1 MIKNIKNESKIKLQK
16 GDTVIVNSGAEKGK
30 KGEVLKVLRA
40 DNKVVVQGINVRT
53 RHVKARK
60 QGQESGILKIEAPI
74 HVSKVNYY
82 CDKCSKG
89 VKLGVVVSPDG
100 KRTRVCKKC
109 NTEIK

>member
-30 KGEVLKVLRA
+30 KGEILKVLRA
-40 DNKVVVQGINVRT
+40 DNKVIVQGVNLRT

-60 QGQESGILKIEAPI
+60 QGQESGILKVESPI
-74 HVSKVNYY
+74 HISKVNYY
-82 CDKCSKG
+82 CPKCEKG
-89 VKLGVVVSPDG
+89 VKLGVKVVDG
-100 KRTRVCKKC
+100 KKTRVCRKC